1 MQHGPTADRHQLA
14 AADHEADPGVVEAQR
29 QVLQRAAV
37 RRRAGRDA
45 VPAHAVRLVAQPDS
59 QRPRFRLDRAH
70 RHPQQPGDRRH
81 RPALDQHGERHYHHN
96 HVVQALGLRHPGSEQ
111 KAAQQDRHSALQAGP
126 QHERALV
133 APQSHRCQHE
143 ADQHRSDEQGQRH
156 RQHQPHHPDI
166 ARRQGSEVDGEA
178 QDQKGDDLA
187 QAGQGGVEALDLP
200 LVRRAAITDDDAG
213 DKDGQEPGTVRHR
226 RQSEQGHRGGEGP
239 QWVEPLTGQ
248 GHPAHE
254 PQQRPTAE
262 QAHHGAHRHL
272 GDELGGWALLW
283 FMRRVALPSEGL
295 YPLRTLAAAM
305 ALFGL
310 ATVAHGSGFLAVF
323 VAGIVISD
331 GRAPYKGEIERFHS
345 ALASLGEIVAFLILG
360 LTVDL
365 TALAHRDVWVMGLV
379 LAMAL
384 ALLIRP
390 VLIGLVLAPV
400 RLRRNERAFVLW
412 AGLKGAMPI
421 LLGSF
426 LLTAGVPQA
435 QRLYDVIVV
444 VVAFSVLVQG
454 GSVPTVARLLRVP
467 MRTVE
472 PEPWALGVRLR
483 DEPHSVRRYRVTAG
497 SPADGST
504 LEDLTLSFD
513 DAWICF
519 VVRGG
524 ELVPVRGRTVLHAGD
539 ELLVLADPEHSGEL
553 TAAFSWPR
561 PRDGA

>member
-1 MQHGPTADRHQLA
+1 MTDVVPFGLVVGVVAVAGLLAVLSNRLSERAHIPAPAIFLMCAAVASNVRPQLGNLSHQTVERVVTVALVVILFDGGMHIGWSRFRPAGYAVLAIGVVGTFATAAAVALLAHVGFGLDWWLALLLGTAVAPTDPAVVFSVLGRREVSGRSGTMLEGESGANDPVGIALLASLLA
-14 AADHEADPGVVEAQR
+14 AGGVSVGAVGRMAAEFVAQMAVGAVVGVV
-29 QVLQRAAV
+29 
-37 RRRAGRDA
+37 
-45 VPAHAVRLVAQPDS
+45 
-59 QRPRFRLDRAH
+59 
-70 RHPQQPGDRRH
+70 
-81 RPALDQHGERHYHHN
+81 
-96 HVVQALGLRHPGSEQ
+96 
-111 KAAQQDRHSALQAGP
+111 
-126 QHERALV
+126 
-133 APQSHRCQHE
+133 
-143 ADQHRSDEQGQRH
+143 
-156 RQHQPHHPDI
+156 
-166 ARRQGSEVDGEA
+166 
-178 QDQKGDDLA
+178 
-187 QAGQGGVEALDLP
+187 
-200 LVRRAAITDDDAG
+200 
-213 DKDGQEPGTVRHR
+213 
-226 RQSEQGHRGGEGP
+226 
-239 QWVEPLTGQ
+239 
-248 GHPAHE
+248 
-254 PQQRPTAE
+254 
-262 QAHHGAHRHL
+262 
-272 GDELGGWALLW
+272 GGWALLW

-323 VAGIVISD
+323 IAGIVISD

-412 AGLKGAMPI
+412 AGLKGAVPI

-483 DEPHSVRRYRVTAG
+483 DEPHSVRWYRITAG